1 MTLSPDG
8 ASAGDASPASRA
20 HRPAWVDG
28 LLLAVGTLTAVPVP
42 PPSRIDRLVAGRAMT
57 WAPVT
62 TVPGLVVLAVA
73 EAVAM
78 FSGMATLLLGALA
91 IAVLTLLNRGM
102 HLDGL
107 ADTAD
112 GLASGYDRDRA
123 LEVMRR
129 SDIGPAGV
137 AAVALALLVQV
148 SALSVLFTS
157 IAGGVLACLCLLA
170 SRQLL
175 AWACLPDV
183 PAARPEG
190 LGATVADSVGVMS
203 AGAGLLVVTLLGVG
217 GMLLSGAQT
226 LWWLPV
232 PTVAVGILAGSVV
245 TRRAVRRLGGITG
258 DVLGA
263 IVEIGFT
270 AVLAAAAILVGI
282 LSV

>member
-1 MTLSPDG
+1 MS
-8 ASAGDASPASRA
+8 ASAARRGRA
-20 HRPAWVDG
+20 GRPVWLDG

-42 PPSRIDRLVAGRAMT
+42 PPSRVDRRVAGHAMAL
-57 WAPVT
+57 APVAM
-62 TVPGLVVLAVA
+62 VPGLVVLAVA
-73 EAVAM
+73 EVVAM
-78 FSGMATLLLGALA
+78 LSGMATLLLGALA
-91 IAVLTLLNRGM
+91 VAALALFTRGL

-112 GLASGYDRDRA
+112 GLSAGDDRERA
-123 LEVMRR
+123 LAVMRR
-129 SDIGPAGV
+129 SDIGPSGV
-137 AAVALALLVQV
+137 AAVVLVLLVQV
-148 SALSVLFTS
+148 SALTVLFSS
-157 IAGGVLACLCLLA
+157 IVGGALACLCLLL

-175 AWACLPDV
+175 AWTCLRDV

-190 LGATVADSVGVMS
+190 LGATVAGSVGTAAAAV
-203 AGAGLLVVTLLGVG
+203 GLLVVTLLGIG
-217 GMLLSGAQT
+217 GVLLSGAQA

-232 PTVAVGILAGSVV
+232 PTVAVGILTGSLV

-263 IVEIGFT
+263 VVEIGFT